1 MIPSPSPEPKVAW
14 SCVVDDTPQIWS
26 SITPWLATAIEL
38 AGIDPAR
45 IHVHHACDLRPEIAA
60 LCASLG
66 VRTIAVAPFDAR
78 SPHCNKIRQCE
89 SDFADAD
96 RVVLTDVDIAFA
108 SRPPLAQI
116 KGAVAGKMVD
126 CPNPPIE
133 VLDRVFVEAGLCR
146 PKACSGVFW
155 RSGQG
160 WTGFESLLG
169 NFNGGL
175 YVVDAVRLSALGA
188 RWAYWA
194 RWLMERLPLL
204 GRWRVHADQVSF
216 CLALAESGL
225 ETDVLADT
233 WNFPVHLPAPPGEG
247 EPIVLHHHGRLDAHL
262 RLEPVAEPR
271 ARPAIERVNR
281 AIERFQHR
289 YFDNRSFW
297 NHRYSHHPE
306 LGSGLGSRGDVLQLK
321 QDLLAA
327 LIPAHGG
334 LSVLDWGCGDLEV
347 VRGFPW
353 RDYVG
358 VDTSTE
364 ALRIA
369 REKRPDWSFATPA
382 VFDADDGQR
391 RDIVLCLDV
400 LIHQPTH
407 AEYSALV
414 RKLVALGRRG
424 VLVAGFDRD
433 PGIRSHI
440 TYFHEPLGE
449 TLAALPGVSAVVPL
463 LEYRDTTMFFVATG
477 VEGTDAA
484 QDALSVAEQADPAS
498 RARRLLAP

>member
-38 AGIDPAR
+38 AGIDPPR

-108 SRPPLAQI
+108 SRPPLEQI

-233 WNFPVHLPAPPGEG
+233 WNFPVHLPAPPDEG

-281 AIERFQHR
+281 AIERVQHR